1 MRFLKSLLNY
11 LPMLISLLPLLFII
25 FLVIIVI
32 LCFKNKVKIKLRTFK
47 GRGFR
52 PIRGNFGLYVYNGKQ
67 GTGKTYSVVEYLLD
81 NKDNIVVFNNIANVT
96 GLDYVHFTG
105 FEELIYLKEILDYN
119 YKSEEDRLKFIS
131 DRFDEDRSI
140 HILRLLKDKQEN
152 NKQLIFTYDE
162 VFTELLKNSKL
173 TKPVIDFLCQMRKR
187 GIIFLTTC
195 QEWAELPLSF
205 RRFCRYEIDCKMVPF
220 LKTGFLIKTFKDAEN
235 MKWSNED
242 QEHVAPL
249 VETTITKCRKSIADS
264 YNTFLRI
271 SSVAIPELSG
281 ASTTRTDNDDLV
293 EKEIGITEK
302 NS

>member
-1 MRFLKSLLNY
+1 MKFLKSLLNY

-81 NKDNIVVFNNIANVT
+81 NKDNIVVFNNIAEVT

-105 FEELIYLKEILDYN
+105 FQELIFLKEILDYN
-119 YKSEEDRLKFIS
+119 YKSDEDRLNFIKS
-131 DRFDEDRSI
+131 RFPDDRAEN
-140 HILRLLKDKQEN
+140 ILRLLKDKEEN

-162 VFTELLKNSKL
+162 IFTELLKNSKL

-220 LKTGFLIKTFKDAEN
+220 LWTGFLIKTFKDAEN

-249 VETTITKCRKSIADS
+249 VETTITKCRRSIADS

-271 SSVAIPELSG
+271 SSVAVPELSD
-281 ASTTRTDNDDLV
+281 ASTTR
-293 EKEIGITEK
+293 
-302 NS
+302 